1 MNLDSTIS
9 DIMTTGVVCIEP
21 TQKLI
26 DLKHIYEQPT
36 FHSHVPVTENNKLV
50 GIVSLINFMRAIHDA
65 SLDDNEAVY
74 HELSVSDIM
83 TPNPTTVTSS
93 TSIREAAEILAKG
106 QFHSLVVS
114 DNDEVSGILTTTDL
128 IKNMLK

>member
-9 DIMTTGVVCIEP
+9 TIMTTEVVCVEP
-21 TQKLI
+21 TQKLL
-26 DLKHIYEQPT
+26 DLKHIYEHPT

-83 TPNPTTVTSS
+83 TPNPTTINSS
-93 TSIREAAEILAKG
+93 TTIREAAEILAEG

-114 DNDEVSGILTTTDL
+114 DNGEVTGIITTTDL